1 MLNPA
6 AIQDFK
12 KRLRGQLLTID
23 IDPKRQI
30 ARAQTGLKLGEF
42 DREPQNHRLVM
53 RPPPLSW
60 WLSLLSQINYV
71 SRLTNIWEYL
81 MSLPRIP
88 QLDLVQKMTKPHKMD
103 LQRLVGR
110 RIRVARKNAGLFQ
123 RELAE
128 RVGVSR
134 NQITSVELGVSDTG
148 FTVIIDIARAVGVKT
163 RQLLP

>member
-1 MLNPA
+1 
-6 AIQDFK
+6 
-12 KRLRGQLLTID
+12 
-23 IDPKRQI
+23 
-30 ARAQTGLKLGEF
+30 
-42 DREPQNHRLVM
+42 
-53 RPPPLSW
+53 
-60 WLSLLSQINYV
+60 
-71 SRLTNIWEYL
+71 
-81 MSLPRIP
+81 
-88 QLDLVQKMTKPHKMD
+88 MTKPRKRD

>member
-1 MLNPA
+1 MKMIT
-6 AIQDFK
+6 AI
-12 KRLRGQLLTID
+12 GS
-23 IDPKRQI
+23 
-30 ARAQTGLKLGEF
+30 
-42 DREPQNHRLVM
+42 
-53 RPPPLSW
+53 RP
-60 WLSLLSQINYV
+60 
-71 SRLTNIWEYL
+71 E
-81 MSLPRIP
+81 
-88 QLDLVQKMTKPHKMD
+88 MTKPGKRD

-110 RIRVARKNAGLFQ
+110 RIRVARKSAGLFQ

>member
-1 MLNPA
+1 
-6 AIQDFK
+6 
-12 KRLRGQLLTID
+12 
-23 IDPKRQI
+23 
-30 ARAQTGLKLGEF
+30 
-42 DREPQNHRLVM
+42 
-53 RPPPLSW
+53 
-60 WLSLLSQINYV
+60 
-71 SRLTNIWEYL
+71 
-81 MSLPRIP
+81 
-88 QLDLVQKMTKPHKMD
+88 MTKPRKRD

-128 RVGVSR
+128 KVGVSR

>member
-1 MLNPA
+1 MKPIT
-6 AIQDFK
+6 AI
-12 KRLRGQLLTID
+12 
-23 IDPKRQI
+23 
-30 ARAQTGLKLGEF
+30 ES
-42 DREPQNHRLVM
+42 
-53 RPPPLSW
+53 RP
-60 WLSLLSQINYV
+60 
-71 SRLTNIWEYL
+71 E
-81 MSLPRIP
+81 
-88 QLDLVQKMTKPHKMD
+88 MTRPHKRD

-134 NQITSVELGVSDTG
+134 NQITAVELGVSDTG

>member
-1 MLNPA
+1 MKMIT
-6 AIQDFK
+6 AI
-12 KRLRGQLLTID
+12 GS
-23 IDPKRQI
+23 
-30 ARAQTGLKLGEF
+30 
-42 DREPQNHRLVM
+42 
-53 RPPPLSW
+53 RP
-60 WLSLLSQINYV
+60 
-71 SRLTNIWEYL
+71 E
-81 MSLPRIP
+81 
-88 QLDLVQKMTKPHKMD
+88 MTKPGKRD

>member
-1 MLNPA
+1 MLKHA

-23 IDPKRQI
+23 TTRNDGSPRPRQASSSASSIGNPKTI
-30 ARAQTGLKLGEF
+30 GSSCG
-42 DREPQNHRLVM
+42 HRLSVGASVFL
-53 RPPPLSW
+53 PKSTT
-60 WLSLLSQINYV
+60 S
-71 SRLTNIWEYL
+71 IWEYP

-88 QLDLVQKMTKPHKMD
+88 QLGLAQKMTKPHKRD

-110 RIRVARKNAGLFQ
+110 RIRLARKNAGLFQ

-134 NQITSVELGVSDTG
+134 SQITSVELGVSDTG

>member
-1 MLNPA
+1 MKLIT
-6 AIQDFK
+6 AI
-12 KRLRGQLLTID
+12 GS
-23 IDPKRQI
+23 
-30 ARAQTGLKLGEF
+30 
-42 DREPQNHRLVM
+42 
-53 RPPPLSW
+53 RP
-60 WLSLLSQINYV
+60 
-71 SRLTNIWEYL
+71 E
-81 MSLPRIP
+81 
-88 QLDLVQKMTKPHKMD
+88 MTKPRKRD

>member
-1 MLNPA
+1 MKLIT
-6 AIQDFK
+6 AI
-12 KRLRGQLLTID
+12 GS
-23 IDPKRQI
+23 
-30 ARAQTGLKLGEF
+30 
-42 DREPQNHRLVM
+42 
-53 RPPPLSW
+53 RP
-60 WLSLLSQINYV
+60 
-71 SRLTNIWEYL
+71 E
-81 MSLPRIP
+81 
-88 QLDLVQKMTKPHKMD
+88 MTKPRKRD

-110 RIRVARKNAGLFQ
+110 RIRLARKNAGLFQ

>member
-1 MLNPA
+1 MKMIT
-6 AIQDFK
+6 AI
-12 KRLRGQLLTID
+12 GS
-23 IDPKRQI
+23 
-30 ARAQTGLKLGEF
+30 
-42 DREPQNHRLVM
+42 
-53 RPPPLSW
+53 RP
-60 WLSLLSQINYV
+60 
-71 SRLTNIWEYL
+71 E
-81 MSLPRIP
+81 
-88 QLDLVQKMTKPHKMD
+88 MTKPRKRD

-163 RQLLP
+163 KQLLP

>member
-1 MLNPA
+1 MKMIT
-6 AIQDFK
+6 AI
-12 KRLRGQLLTID
+12 GSC
-23 IDPKRQI
+23 P
-30 ARAQTGLKLGEF
+30 E
-42 DREPQNHRLVM
+42 
-53 RPPPLSW
+53 
-60 WLSLLSQINYV
+60 
-71 SRLTNIWEYL
+71 
-81 MSLPRIP
+81 
-88 QLDLVQKMTKPHKMD
+88 MTKPRKRD

>member
-1 MLNPA
+1 MKMIPA
-6 AIQDFK
+6 I
-12 KRLRGQLLTID
+12 GS
-23 IDPKRQI
+23 
-30 ARAQTGLKLGEF
+30 
-42 DREPQNHRLVM
+42 
-53 RPPPLSW
+53 RP
-60 WLSLLSQINYV
+60 
-71 SRLTNIWEYL
+71 E
-81 MSLPRIP
+81 
-88 QLDLVQKMTKPHKMD
+88 MTKPKKRD

>member
-1 MLNPA
+1 MKVIT
-6 AIQDFK
+6 AI
-12 KRLRGQLLTID
+12 GS
-23 IDPKRQI
+23 
-30 ARAQTGLKLGEF
+30 
-42 DREPQNHRLVM
+42 
-53 RPPPLSW
+53 RP
-60 WLSLLSQINYV
+60 
-71 SRLTNIWEYL
+71 E
-81 MSLPRIP
+81 
-88 QLDLVQKMTKPHKMD
+88 MTKPHKRD

-110 RIRVARKNAGLFQ
+110 RIRVARQNAGLFQ

>member
-1 MLNPA
+1 MKMIT
-6 AIQDFK
+6 AI
-12 KRLRGQLLTID
+12 GS
-23 IDPKRQI
+23 
-30 ARAQTGLKLGEF
+30 
-42 DREPQNHRLVM
+42 
-53 RPPPLSW
+53 RP
-60 WLSLLSQINYV
+60 
-71 SRLTNIWEYL
+71 E
-81 MSLPRIP
+81 
-88 QLDLVQKMTKPHKMD
+88 MTKPRKRD

>member
-1 MLNPA
+1 MKMIT
-6 AIQDFK
+6 AI
-12 KRLRGQLLTID
+12 G
-23 IDPKRQI
+23 
-30 ARAQTGLKLGEF
+30 
-42 DREPQNHRLVM
+42 
-53 RPPPLSW
+53 
-60 WLSLLSQINYV
+60 
-71 SRLTNIWEYL
+71 SRSE
-81 MSLPRIP
+81 
-88 QLDLVQKMTKPHKMD
+88 MTKSHKRD

>member
-1 MLNPA
+1 MKLIT
-6 AIQDFK
+6 AI
-12 KRLRGQLLTID
+12 GS
-23 IDPKRQI
+23 
-30 ARAQTGLKLGEF
+30 
-42 DREPQNHRLVM
+42 
-53 RPPPLSW
+53 RP
-60 WLSLLSQINYV
+60 
-71 SRLTNIWEYL
+71 E
-81 MSLPRIP
+81 
-88 QLDLVQKMTKPHKMD
+88 MTKPRKRD

-148 FTVIIDIARAVGVKT
+148 FTVIIDIARAVGIKT

>member
-1 MLNPA
+1 MKVIT
-6 AIQDFK
+6 AI
-12 KRLRGQLLTID
+12 
-23 IDPKRQI
+23 
-30 ARAQTGLKLGEF
+30 ES
-42 DREPQNHRLVM
+42 
-53 RPPPLSW
+53 RP
-60 WLSLLSQINYV
+60 
-71 SRLTNIWEYL
+71 E
-81 MSLPRIP
+81 
-88 QLDLVQKMTKPHKMD
+88 MTKPRKRD

>member
-1 MLNPA
+1 
-6 AIQDFK
+6 
-12 KRLRGQLLTID
+12 
-23 IDPKRQI
+23 
-30 ARAQTGLKLGEF
+30 
-42 DREPQNHRLVM
+42 
-53 RPPPLSW
+53 
-60 WLSLLSQINYV
+60 
-71 SRLTNIWEYL
+71 
-81 MSLPRIP
+81 
-88 QLDLVQKMTKPHKMD
+88 MTKPHKRD

>member
-1 MLNPA
+1 MKMIT
-6 AIQDFK
+6 AI
-12 KRLRGQLLTID
+12 GS
-23 IDPKRQI
+23 
-30 ARAQTGLKLGEF
+30 
-42 DREPQNHRLVM
+42 
-53 RPPPLSW
+53 RP
-60 WLSLLSQINYV
+60 
-71 SRLTNIWEYL
+71 E
-81 MSLPRIP
+81 
-88 QLDLVQKMTKPHKMD
+88 MTKLQKKK

>member
-1 MLNPA
+1 MKMIT
-6 AIQDFK
+6 AIGSCPEMPK
-12 KRLRGQLLTID
+12 PRKR
-23 IDPKRQI
+23 
-30 ARAQTGLKLGEF
+30 
-42 DREPQNHRLVM
+42 
-53 RPPPLSW
+53 
-60 WLSLLSQINYV
+60 
-71 SRLTNIWEYL
+71 
-81 MSLPRIP
+81 
-88 QLDLVQKMTKPHKMD
+88 D

>member
-1 MLNPA
+1 MKLIT
-6 AIQDFK
+6 AI
-12 KRLRGQLLTID
+12 GS
-23 IDPKRQI
+23 
-30 ARAQTGLKLGEF
+30 
-42 DREPQNHRLVM
+42 
-53 RPPPLSW
+53 RP
-60 WLSLLSQINYV
+60 
-71 SRLTNIWEYL
+71 E
-81 MSLPRIP
+81 
-88 QLDLVQKMTKPHKMD
+88 MTKPRKRD

-110 RIRVARKNAGLFQ
+110 RIREARKNAGLFQ

>member
-1 MLNPA
+1 MKMIT
-6 AIQDFK
+6 AI
-12 KRLRGQLLTID
+12 GS
-23 IDPKRQI
+23 
-30 ARAQTGLKLGEF
+30 
-42 DREPQNHRLVM
+42 
-53 RPPPLSW
+53 RPE
-60 WLSLLSQINYV
+60 
-71 SRLTNIWEYL
+71 T
-81 MSLPRIP
+81 
-88 QLDLVQKMTKPHKMD
+88 TKPDKRD

>member
-1 MLNPA
+1 
-6 AIQDFK
+6 
-12 KRLRGQLLTID
+12 
-23 IDPKRQI
+23 
-30 ARAQTGLKLGEF
+30 
-42 DREPQNHRLVM
+42 
-53 RPPPLSW
+53 
-60 WLSLLSQINYV
+60 
-71 SRLTNIWEYL
+71 
-81 MSLPRIP
+81 
-88 QLDLVQKMTKPHKMD
+88 MTKPRKRD
-103 LQRLVGR
+103 LQRPVGR